1 MFVNVQEHYNLDLPS
16 LAEGMISTKD
26 LGPDQR

>member
-1 MFVNVQEHYNLDLPS
+1 MFLNAQEHYNLDLPS

-26 LGPDQR
+26 LGPNPR